1 MWLKITLSRLSTRGR
16 TAACSLPHLPLIT
29 EEKFNVNRRGG
40 WARQLRRHWFSGATN
55 GPIRMRDGLLLDSH
69 WPVDSSRRGQ
79 SCFQPFFFSC
89 AAHTYPPPQVSKLSD
104 CFVFQDDGKSFLAS
118 RNVSSWHTRR
128 RNSKYE
134 HSSEQQPTRSKSDVI
149 WYCSYNVTI
158 DKEPKPLLR
167 IRTGAAPYTYPHMY
181 WMSQV
186 LFSKGPILYHIHCEK
201 VIFGGHVVTKRI
213 LT

>member
-79 SCFQPFFFSC
+79 SCFQPFFFFLCCPHIPTSPGIKIIRLLC
-89 AAHTYPPPQVSKLSD
+89 LPRRREEFPRESKRFFLAHPPPQFKIRTLIRTTAD
-104 CFVFQDDGKSFLAS
+104 TKQK
-118 RNVSSWHTRR
+118 R
-128 RNSKYE
+128 RNL
-134 HSSEQQPTRSKSDVI
+134 I
-149 WYCSYNVTI
+149 
-158 DKEPKPLLR
+158 
-167 IRTGAAPYTYPHMY
+167 
-181 WMSQV
+181 
-186 LFSKGPILYHIHCEK
+186 LFL
-201 VIFGGHVVTKRI
+201 
-213 LT
+213 